1 MCRVLEKTERGLGV
15 REGWG
20 GGAGVSSFLSTQHQ
34 GAVAGGPSPPPEAQ
48 CGDLGNQGDGSHG
61 AAQGGFEGPVAWA
74 HLPRTGVKSPGL
86 SALLEANGLMEGRT
100 MRAKESS
107 RTCGDGDGGGA
118 ASFPRPHPG
127 SMPASGARTPRPRDR
142 IGPDLGLQPCCS
154 HSSSPFPSR
163 RPLRRGR
170 GPPSPWGPPSE
181 PGGGLTAMQVPAWA
195 DLLVDWTTMAWSFFS
210 CSKRDLS
217 GSGQPWLSPTG
228 PWSGPLSV
236 SRVPQHG

>member
-20 GGAGVSSFLSTQHQ
+20 GGAGVSSFLSTQRQ

-107 RTCGDGDGGGA
+107 RTCGDGDGGGS
-118 ASFPRPHPG
+118 ASFPRPPPREHARLGGADAEAQRPDRPG
-127 SMPASGARTPRPRDR
+127 PGAPALLLTLILPLPFPPAPPPRPRT
-142 IGPDLGLQPCCS
+142 PFTLGATM
-154 HSSSPFPSR
+154 R
-163 RPLRRGR
+163 AGGR
-170 GPPSPWGPPSE
+170 THRYAGAGL
-181 PGGGLTAMQVPAWA
+181 GRLAGGLDDNGLEFLQLLQEGPEWKWTALAEPRRA
-195 DLLVDWTTMAWSFFS
+195 LVWPPV
-210 CSKRDLS
+210 CL
-217 GSGQPWLSPTG
+217 
-228 PWSGPLSV
+228 
-236 SRVPQHG
+236 

>member
-1 MCRVLEKTERGLGV
+1 MCRVLEKTEQVLGV

-61 AAQGGFEGPVAWA
+61 AAQGGFEGPAAWA

-118 ASFPRPHPG
+118 ASFPRPPPPG
-127 SMPASGARTPRPRDR
+127 ACPP
-142 IGPDLGLQPCCS
+142 
-154 HSSSPFPSR
+154 
-163 RPLRRGR
+163 RGR
-170 GPPSPWGPPSE
+170 GRRGPETGSARTWGSSPAAHTHPPPSLPAGPSAEAEDPLH
-181 PGGGLTAMQVPAWA
+181 PGGHHPSRGEDSPLCRCRPGPTCW
-195 DLLVDWTTMAWSFFS
+195 WTGRQWP
-210 CSKRDLS
+210 
-217 GSGQPWLSPTG
+217 G
-228 PWSGPLSV
+228 V
-236 SRVPQHG
+236 SSAAPRGT